1 MSSQLWGVR
10 LAVLIAAAASLSA
23 CRTFSPDG
31 GMEHG
36 GRGCGSGLN
45 KDVVQIRSAEDAA
58 AVRARVTQLLHRPL
72 GADAAVQIALL
83 NNLGLQAAYNRL
95 GIAEALAVKASRPP
109 SLSFAF
115 SDVSTPVELDIERQI
130 IGSLLSL
137 VTMPARTRIAV
148 RSIRGRPSFAR
159 RRRPCAWR
167 PRRGALICAR
177 SRRAQIVAALG
188 EAKANAEASAELAG
202 QLKQTGAVNK
212 LDHAR
217 REVFATETDAELVG
231 ARQQAVAA
239 REKLT
244 RLMGLWQLRSRRLS
258 AKRIAG
264 AAGLDPRASERSSR
278 MRSTPVST
286 CKWRG

>member
-1 MSSQLWGVR
+1 MSSHLWGVR
-10 LAVLIAAAASLSA
+10 LAVLIAAAASLGA

-31 GMEHG
+31 GMEMVAAVAG
-36 GRGCGSGLN
+36 TGLN

-58 AVRARVTQLLHRPL
+58 AVRARVTKLLHRPL

-130 IGSLLSL
+130 IGSLLTL
-137 VTMPARTRIAV
+137 VTMPARTRIA
-148 RSIRGRPSFAR
+148 SDQFAAAELR
-159 RRRPCAWR
+159 AAEETLRVA
-167 PRRGALICAR
+167 AET
-177 SRRAQIVAALG
+177 RRAYLRAVAARQIVAALG

-244 RLMGLWQLRSRRLS
+244 RLMGLWQSD
-258 AKRIAG
+258 
-264 AAGLDPRASERSSR
+264 LDANLPSSLPALPG
-278 MRSTPVST
+278 ST
-286 CKWRG
+286 RGV